1 MPGWLSLHDIIA
13 VLDEERSVNDLRRYF
28 APGRESLT
36 GSQFETLGADRAAL
50 NRDVVTAEDL
60 VAVQLLNVRVPPA
73 VALELLQGDLGQQI
87 SDELRKLPLSVELSE
102 EAARPYIEDCGPASR
117 AWQMLRECHGVN
129 KAIAG
134 KLLARKRPKLLPVY
148 DNVVACAL
156 HGRRGFWLWLHEQL
170 RAENLLLTE
179 RLRKLRD
186 DSGIPAHVSDIRVLD
201 IVIWMRHKG
210 DHRRRGCPGLPR
222 NGPSL

>member
-87 SDELRKLPLSVELSE
+87 SDELRKLP
-102 EAARPYIEDCGPASR
+102 SR
-117 AWQMLRECHGVN
+117 W
-129 KAIAG
+129 
-134 KLLARKRPKLLPVY
+134 
-148 DNVVACAL
+148 
-156 HGRRGFWLWLHEQL
+156 
-170 RAENLLLTE
+170 
-179 RLRKLRD
+179 
-186 DSGIPAHVSDIRVLD
+186 S
-201 IVIWMRHKG
+201 
-210 DHRRRGCPGLPR
+210 
-222 NGPSL
+222 